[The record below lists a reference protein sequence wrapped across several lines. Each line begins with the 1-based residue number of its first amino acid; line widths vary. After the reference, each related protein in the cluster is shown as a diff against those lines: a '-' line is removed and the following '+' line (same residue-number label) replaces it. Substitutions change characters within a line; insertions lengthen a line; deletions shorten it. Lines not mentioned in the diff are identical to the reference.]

1 MKGNLLISTI
11 ILLLVVGCS
20 SSPTKLTPSIKTTD
34 KFRINSISLNL
45 VQTVT
50 PEIVY
55 HTEKEI
61 SDIVIAKI
69 KNMLNKEKLLSDN
82 KAMTSLDI
90 KMTYHR
96 TFVGDG
102 TPFPSDSLRYPE
114 FDFEIT
120 VKDGVNGKLLATITR
135 KDLVYSGNFFD
146 HLQVAAMMFR
156 DKSYEIPFMEV
167 LSNTIVEYIKDM
179 KQ

>member
-1 MKGNLLISTI
+1 MKRN
-11 ILLLVVGCS
+11 ILLSIVIIFGLAGCG
-20 SSPTKLTPSIKTTD
+20 SSPVKLTPSIKTTE
-34 KFRINSISLNL
+34 KFRINSISLKL

-69 KNMLNKEKLLSDN
+69 KDKLNKENLLSDN

-90 KMTYHR
+90 KMTYYR

-114 FDFEIT
+114 YAFEIV
-120 VKDGVNGKLLATITR
+120 VKDGISGKLLATINR
-135 KDLVYSGNFFD
+135 DNLAYSGNFFD
-146 HLQVAAMMFR
+146 HLQVAAMTFR

-167 LSNTIVEYIKDM
+167 FANTIVEYIKDM